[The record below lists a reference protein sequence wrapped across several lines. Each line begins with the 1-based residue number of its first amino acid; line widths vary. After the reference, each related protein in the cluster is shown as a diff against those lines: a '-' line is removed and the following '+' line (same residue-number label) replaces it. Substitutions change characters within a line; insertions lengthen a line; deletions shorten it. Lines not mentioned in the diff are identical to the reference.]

1 MTKVSVPTVTTR
13 SGIRIPQVGFGTYK
27 VVDDPTAIIES
38 AIDVGYR
45 HLDTAQMYGNEDAV
59 GAAWVN
65 SGIDREKFFL
75 TTKLDNPNH
84 EPDVARRSFEK
95 SLKDLR
101 TDYVDL
107 FLIHWPLPM
116 YYDGDF
122 NKTWEVLEG
131 FLADGRARSIGVSNF
146 EPHHLEQL
154 FTTAKHLP
162 EVNQIESHPYMQND
176 AAHAFDSSHQIL
188 TEAWSPLARGQI
200 LGDPVLA
207 QIGKTHGKTPAQVAL
222 RWAVQRGDI
231 VIPKASTRERQEEN
245 LHIFDFELSEEE
257 MGRVRALD
265 KGEDGRTGLHPDKMD
280 RLHTSPPKK

>member
-1 MTKVSVPTVTTR
+1 MTKVSVPTVKTR
-13 SGIRIPQVGFGTYK
+13 TGIEIPQMGFGTYK
-27 VVDDPTAIIES
+27 VVDDQTGIIES

-45 HLDTAQMYGNEDAV
+45 HLDTAQMYANEDEV

-65 SGIDREKFFL
+65 SGIDRGEFFL

-122 NKTWEVLEG
+122 NKTWAVLEE
-131 FLADGRARSIGVSNF
+131 FVADGRARSIGVSNF

-154 FTTAKHLP
+154 FTTAKYLP

-176 AAHAFDSSHQIL
+176 AAHAFDSKHQIL
-188 TEAWSPLARGQI
+188 TEAWSPLARGQV
-200 LGDPVLA
+200 LGDPVLVE
-207 QIGKTHGKTPAQVAL
+207 IGKAHGKTPSQVAL
-222 RWAVQRGDI
+222 RWALQRGDI
-231 VIPKASTRERQEEN
+231 VIPKASTRQRQEEN
-245 LHIFDFELSEEE
+245 IDVFDFELSDAE
-257 MGRVRALD
+257 MNRIYALN

-280 RLHTSPPKK
+280 RLHTTPTKK